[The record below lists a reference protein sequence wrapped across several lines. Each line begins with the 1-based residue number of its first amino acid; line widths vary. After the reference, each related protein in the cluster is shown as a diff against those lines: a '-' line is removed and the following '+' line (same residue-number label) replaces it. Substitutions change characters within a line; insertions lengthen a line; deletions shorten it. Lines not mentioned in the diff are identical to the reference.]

1 MLPNLAIYAFSLRK
15 RTATK
20 TAIPS
25 ARNKLNILNLYFFQR
40 PLPGMK
46 RQLGKYFLASQRWET
61 KFSHVLRLRYYKNT
75 GHRKSLSRKLNTRFS
90 VPTSNLRNSQVGEE
104 INKIIL
110 ALRVKT
116 VSWLKSKLSNYI
128 LSPECAL
135 EFSAK
140 HVTSLHFLL
149 PSLLLVPKCQLY
161 SPI

>member
-1 MLPNLAIYAFSLRK
+1 MLPNLDIYALSLWK

-25 ARNKLNILNLYFFQR
+25 ARNKLNILVSYFFQR

-46 RQLGKYFLASQRWET
+46 RELGKYLLASERWET
-61 KFSHVLRLRYYKNT
+61 KFSHVLRLRYYKNA
-75 GHRKSLSRKLNTRFS
+75 GHRKSLSRKLNTRSS
-90 VPTSNLRNSQVGEE
+90 VPTSNLKNTQDGKE

-110 ALRVKT
+110 ALRVKS

-149 PSLLLVPKCQLY
+149 PSSVTCT
-161 SPI
+161 